1 MSELFPNVN
10 TTLDLNGPTLVFTEN
25 PVGLTT
31 NHRGSVTL
39 SGFATAIFPEGQTE
53 RSSNTGSNSATINV
67 TAGTTYPAT
76 IVNNPNGF
84 SLKNSKSKICFQD
97 SLGTDCNAQITIGTV
112 NNNNQNAIVASSLDL
127 SSDGTGNLIWHTR
140 LASGYEYT
148 DV

>member
-1 MSELFPNVN
+1 MFRHVFASLF
-10 TTLDLNGPTLVFTEN
+10 
-25 PVGLTT
+25 VGTIT
-31 NHRGSVTL
+31 Q
-39 SGFATAIFPEGQTE
+39 AQTE
-53 RSSNTGSNSATINV
+53 VAADNAVGSYSVAGTTFTTGSSNTGSSSAIVNV

>member
-1 MSELFPNVN
+1 MGEDF
-10 TTLDLNGPTLVFTEN
+10 VFMMEMVKITQ
-25 PVGLTT
+25 
-31 NHRGSVTL
+31 
-39 SGFATAIFPEGQTE
+39 AQTE
-53 RSSNTGSNSATINV
+53 VAADNAVESYSVAGYTFTTGSSNTGSSNATINV